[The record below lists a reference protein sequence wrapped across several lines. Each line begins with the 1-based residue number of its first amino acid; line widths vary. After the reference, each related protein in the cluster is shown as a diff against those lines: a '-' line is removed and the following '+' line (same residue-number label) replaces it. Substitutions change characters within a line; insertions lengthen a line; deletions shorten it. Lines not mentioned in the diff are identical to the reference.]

1 MSNRIKASSLL
12 FIAFL
17 SIIEFFS
24 GSYCVFFMDHVGAA
38 SIGSVMFL
46 NLWAIFLSMINW
58 SWGYRK
64 MFSSGIWFLKR
75 DEETRLLPNANQ
87 VFCLLYGI
95 HIIFSLL
102 FAYWLIS
109 FGYLWG
115 IFFPVFKVSL
125 IIWAYQQIFAKR

>member
-1 MSNRIKASSLL
+1 
-12 FIAFL
+12 
-17 SIIEFFS
+17 
-24 GSYCVFFMDHVGAA
+24 
-38 SIGSVMFL
+38 
-46 NLWAIFLSMINW
+46 MINW

-87 VFCLLYGI
+87 VFFLLYGI